1 MDLFVNHCR
10 LCRAEN
16 NSTDNWTLLARS
28 GHEQT
33 LEKIHL
39 CTGVRIEA
47 DDGLPQRVCRR
58 CEASL
63 DQADTFRRQCQ
74 EADAWWRFNFGENVV
89 KPVPITSVY
98 VKPEVVEE
106 DELDSD
112 ENLKVGVETVL
123 KEEPENSDDSDY
135 KPVKKEQKSVI
146 KTSKKKEKA
155 NPKKRGRTDFR
166 CRVCSKQFLQKSALE
181 EHEARHS
188 GVRNHECTQCDC
200 KFFGVS
206 GLRRHTALRHSTN
219 LPFPCDKCDR
229 MYAMESQLVQHQ
241 ITHLEARPFS
251 CELCSKAFKTQPQLN
266 AHMRYVHQPQEVKD
280 VQKKAYQKIC
290 VCSYCGKISN
300 TLTNHT
306 IHLRIHTG
314 VKKYE
319 CQICNKRFT
328 AQWSHRKHMLI
339 HTDERPYQCEHCQ
352 KAFRQRHH
360 LTTHIRGVHSNERP
374 FPCRFCPMAFVTRQ
388 SMQAHEKTHGEPLVG
403 HGSTQ

>member
-1 MDLFVNHCR
+1 MDLFANHCR

-16 NSTDNWTLLARS
+16 DSTDNWTLLARS
-28 GHEQT
+28 GHQQT

-39 CTGVRIEA
+39 CTGVQIEA

-58 CEASL
+58 CVASL

-123 KEEPENSDDSDY
+123 KEEPENSEDSDY
-135 KPVKKEQKSVI
+135 EPVKKEPKSEV
-146 KTSKKKEKA
+146 KTSKKKKKA

-166 CRVCSKQFLQKSALE
+166 CSVCSKQFLQKSALE

-200 KFFGVS
+200 KFFGVA

-229 MYAMESQLVQHQ
+229 
-241 ITHLEARPFS
+241 I
-251 CELCSKAFKTQPQLN
+251 CELCPKAFKTQPQLK

-290 VCSYCGKISN
+290 VCSYCGKISK

-306 IHLRIHTG
+306 IHLRTHTG
-314 VKKYE
+314 
-319 CQICNKRFT
+319 T
-328 AQWSHRKHMLI
+328 
-339 HTDERPYQCEHCQ
+339 
-352 KAFRQRHH
+352 
-360 LTTHIRGVHSNERP
+360 
-374 FPCRFCPMAFVTRQ
+374 
-388 SMQAHEKTHGEPLVG
+388 
-403 HGSTQ
+403 